1 MKYLI
6 ISDIHGSKYYVEK
19 VLEVYQNEN
28 CDKMIILGDVL
39 YHGPRNDLPE
49 GYNPKEVVRL
59 LNQYKDD
66 IMCIKGNCDAEVDE
80 MVLDFELHREYFLN
94 TEHFKIYLN
103 HGHGVEIHK
112 LDPSLDINLILYGH
126 THIHKIEI
134 SNKLCLINP
143 GSISIPKG
151 DMINSFAIM
160 EDNSVR
166 IYDFYMNMLKEYV
179 KEG

>member
-66 IMCIKGNCDAEVDE
+66 IICIKGNCDAEVDE

-126 THIHKIEI
+126 THIHKLEEI
-134 SNKLCLINP
+134 NGFYFANP
-143 GSISIPKG
+143 GSCSRPRDDTNGTYLII
-151 DMINSFAIM
+151 DINEEVKF
-160 EDNSVR
+160 V
-166 IYDFYMNMLKEYV
+166 FKEV
-179 KEG
+179 